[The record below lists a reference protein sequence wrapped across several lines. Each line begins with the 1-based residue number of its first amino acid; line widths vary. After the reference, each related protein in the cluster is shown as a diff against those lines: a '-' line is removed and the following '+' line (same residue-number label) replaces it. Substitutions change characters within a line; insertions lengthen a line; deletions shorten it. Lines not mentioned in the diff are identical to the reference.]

1 MPQRA
6 RQVLTLALA
15 LAWGLLPVSP
25 TAAQTTPAS
34 PPSLQQVDPDPNA
47 LKLRFGIEYWVRV
60 SNIDNFDFDA
70 SLDDNLNFGW
80 HRIKPFFGLRK
91 RWFELVLQGQDAR
104 SHNVPE
110 QNPNGTSNY
119 ALATS
124 QLDFVKAFVTVRPKA
139 GLTLKVGREQA
150 DGIDIGMSRKFASA
164 SDYATVLRSFDLA
177 SLRWDGRRSSVM
189 GVVATPVDNEPY
201 AFNQRRVGE
210 LFWALQGTIAT
221 RRNTHRLYLARRS
234 TDSKGP
240 TSETG
245 VRGESD
251 TYVLGF
257 QELGPLFVPGLTWEL
272 DSIVEWGDRAT
283 DKVRAAAVFAT
294 ATHAFNPDQSVFV
307 GYHQGTGDGHRGGGT
322 THLYDTLY
330 SSGFN
335 NYGYMGLSQ
344 GRNIGDVRIGGRS
357 KIKGPASLLWG
368 YHEQFLSVR
377 QDQWYAIFTPNIDRP
392 GATSSLLGREIDATL
407 LLRFPF
413 ARHMT
418 IALGY
423 LAFFP
428 RGYLKGTGPH
438 ARAQQFAIDING
450 QF

>member
-1 MPQRA
+1 M
-6 RQVLTLALA
+6 
-15 LAWGLLPVSP
+15 
-25 TAAQTTPAS
+25 
-34 PPSLQQVDPDPNA
+34 
-47 LKLRFGIEYWVRV
+47 
-60 SNIDNFDFDA
+60 
-70 SLDDNLNFGW
+70 
-80 HRIKPFFGLRK
+80 
-91 RWFELVLQGQDAR
+91 
-104 SHNVPE
+104 
-110 QNPNGTSNY
+110 
-119 ALATS
+119 
-124 QLDFVKAFVTVRPKA
+124 TVRPKA
-139 GLTLKVGREQA
+139 GVTLKVGREQA

-189 GVVATPVDNEPY
+189 GVVGDAGR
-201 AFNQRRVGE
+201 QRAVRASTSDGR
-210 LFWALQGTIAT
+210 ASCSGRCRPRHTT
-221 RRNTHRLYLARRS
+221 RRNAHRLYLARRS
-234 TDSKGP
+234 TDANGP

-257 QELGPLFVPGLTWEL
+257 QELGPLFVPGLTWEV

-294 ATHAFNPDQSVFV
+294 ATHAFNPDHSVFV

-418 IALGY
+418 IGLGY

-428 RGYLKGTGPH
+428 RGYLKDTGPH

>member
-1 MPQRA
+1 M
-6 RQVLTLALA
+6 
-15 LAWGLLPVSP
+15 
-25 TAAQTTPAS
+25 
-34 PPSLQQVDPDPNA
+34 
-47 LKLRFGIEYWVRV
+47 RV

-91 RWFELVLQGQDAR
+91 RWFALMLQGQDAR

-110 QNPNGTSNY
+110 QNPNGSSNY

-124 QLDFVKAFVTVRPKA
+124 QLDFVKAFVTITPKA
-139 GLTLKVGREQA
+139 GVTLKVGREQA
-150 DGIDIGMSRKFASA
+150 DGIDMGMSRKFASA

-177 SLRWDGRRSSVM
+177 ALRWDIGKSSVM
-189 GVVATPVDNEPY
+189 GIVATPVDNEPY
-201 AFNQRRVGE
+201 AFNQRRSGE
-210 LFWALQGTIAT
+210 LFWALQAT
-221 RRNTHRLYLARRS
+221 HTTGRNAHRLYLARRS

-245 VRGESD
+245 VRDESD

-257 QELGPLFVPGLTWEL
+257 QELGPLFVPGLTWEV

-283 DKVRAAAVFAT
+283 DTVRAAAIFAT
-294 ATHAFNPDQSVFV
+294 ATHVFNPDHAVSV
-307 GYHQGTGDGHRGGGT
+307 GYHQATGDGHRGGGT

-418 IALGY
+418 IGLSY
-423 LAFFP
+423 LAWTFRAGISRTRART
-428 RGYLKGTGPH
+428 RGRSSSRSTSTGSS
-438 ARAQQFAIDING
+438 RRVLSFDVY
-450 QF
+450 